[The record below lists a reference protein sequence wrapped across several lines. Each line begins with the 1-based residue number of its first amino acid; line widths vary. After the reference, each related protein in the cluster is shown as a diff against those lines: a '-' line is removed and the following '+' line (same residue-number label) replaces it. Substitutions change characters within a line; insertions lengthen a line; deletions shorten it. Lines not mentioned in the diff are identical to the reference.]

1 MSEISEKQLQDK
13 INGTIWSAC
22 DTLRSSIPGGNYK
35 DYALTMLFV
44 KYLGDTYKSEKA
56 KANEKYNGNTQM
68 IERYLERLNF
78 KLNEECTF
86 DYLYEHRNDDN
97 IGELIN
103 KALETIS
110 RLNGTKLLNLF
121 AGVDFNSEPTFGK
134 KKEKNA
140 ILRTLLSDF
149 NNPDLD
155 LSPEKIGKLDI
166 IGNAYEYLIAR
177 FAGDSGKKGGEFYTP
192 AEVSI
197 LLAKLTEPKVND
209 RIYDPACGSGSLL
222 LRAANRVEEKKVSV
236 YGQESNS
243 STYNLCR
250 MNMFLHGVDDAHIAW
265 GDTLAN
271 PLHLENDD
279 LMKFDVI
286 VSNPPFSLDKWAKG
300 FESENTTIVKNGK
313 KVDTFKME
321 ASMDRFGRFGYGIPP
336 KSIGDYAFIQHML
349 NSLADE
355 GRMAV
360 VLPHGALFR
369 GASEGLIR
377 KGILEDNLIDAVIGL
392 PENLF
397 YGVSIPATIVVFKKN
412 RNRKDVLFIEASREY
427 EKGKNQNTLTKDNID
442 KIFNTYKEY
451 KEIEKYSHIATIDEI
466 RENEYNLNIKRYV
479 DTYEAE
485 PEVDI
490 KETKAN
496 IERINKELVIL
507 EEQLQNTLK
516 ELGL

>member
-1 MSEISEKQLQDK
+1 MNEKQLQDK
-13 INGTIWSAC
+13 INGTIWAAC

-35 DYALTMLFV
+35 DYALVMLFV
-44 KYLGDTYKSEKA
+44 KYLSDTYKEEKEKA
-56 KANEKYNGNTQM
+56 EELYKGNKQM
-68 IERYLERLNF
+68 IERYLSRSKFIL
-78 KLNEECTF
+78 KEECTF
-86 DYLYEHRNDDN
+86 DYLYSKRNEDN
-97 IGELIN
+97 IGEIIN
-103 KALETIS
+103 KALETITT
-110 RLNGTKLLNLF
+110 LNGVKLLNLF
-121 AGVDFNSEPTFGK
+121 AGVDFNSEVVFGK

-140 ILRTLLSDF
+140 ILKTLLADF
-149 NNPDLD
+149 NNNDIDLRP
-155 LSPEKIGKLDI
+155 SKIGNLDV

-192 AEVSI
+192 AEVST
-197 LLAKLTEPKVND
+197 LLAKLVEPKEND

-222 LRAANRVEEKKVSV
+222 LKAAKEVKDKKVSV

-250 MNMFLHGVDDAHIAW
+250 MNMFLHGVNDAHIEW

-300 FESENTTIVKNGK
+300 FEPANSTIINDGK
-313 KVDTFKME
+313 KKDTFKME
-321 ASMDRFGRFGYGIPP
+321 ASMDRYNRFEYGVPP

-349 NSLADE
+349 KSLAKED

-369 GASEGLIR
+369 GASEGIIR
-377 KGILEDNLIDAVIGL
+377 KNILEDNLIDAVIGL

-412 RNRKDVLFIEASREY
+412 RDRENVLFIEASREY
-427 EKGKNQNTLTKDNID
+427 EKGKNQNRLTNENIQ
-442 KIFNTYKEY
+442 KILNTYKNYE
-451 KEIEKYSHIATIDEI
+451 EVEKYSHVATMDEI
-466 RENEYNLNIKRYV
+466 KANEYNLNIKRYV
-479 DTYEAE
+479 DTFEE
-485 PEVDI
+485 EEEIDI
-490 KETKAN
+490 EETKKN
-496 IERINKELVIL
+496 IEKINEELQILEKELQ
-507 EEQLQNTLK
+507 ESLK
-516 ELGL
+516 NIGL

>member
-1 MSEISEKQLQDK
+1 MNEKQLQDK

-35 DYALTMLFV
+35 DYALVMLFV
-44 KYLGDTYKSEKA
+44 KYLSDTYKEEKE
-56 KANEKYNGNTQM
+56 KANEMYKGNEQM
-68 IERYLERLNF
+68 IERYLSRSKFIL
-78 KLNEECTF
+78 KEECTF
-86 DYLYEHRNDDN
+86 DYLYNKRNEDN
-97 IGELIN
+97 IGEIIN
-103 KALETIS
+103 KALETITT
-110 RLNGTKLLNLF
+110 LNGVKLLNLF
-121 AGVDFNSEPTFGK
+121 AGVDFNSEVVFGK

-140 ILRTLLSDF
+140 ILKTLLSDF
-149 NNPDLD
+149 NNDDIDLRP
-155 LSPEKIGKLDI
+155 SKIGNLDV

-192 AEVSI
+192 AEVST
-197 LLAKLTEPKVND
+197 LLAKLVEPKEND

-222 LRAANRVEEKKVSV
+222 LKAAKEVKDKKVSV

-250 MNMFLHGVDDAHIAW
+250 MNMFLHGVNDAHIEW

-271 PLHLENDD
+271 PLHLEHDD

-300 FESENTTIVKNGK
+300 FESANSTIIDDGK
-313 KVDTFKME
+313 KKNTFKME
-321 ASMDRFGRFGYGIPP
+321 ASMDPYNRFEYGVPP

-349 NSLADE
+349 KSLAED

-377 KGILEDNLIDAVIGL
+377 QRILEDNLIDAVIGL

-397 YGVSIPATIVVFKKN
+397 YGVSIPATIVVFKNN
-412 RNRKDVLFIEASREY
+412 RTRKDVLFIEASREY
-427 EKGKNQNTLTKDNID
+427 EKGKNQNTLTKENIQ
-442 KIFNTYKEY
+442 KILETYKNY
-451 KEIEKYSHIATIDEI
+451 KEVEKYSHIATMDEI
-466 RENEYNLNIKRYV
+466 KENEYNLNIKRYV
-479 DTYEAE
+479 DTFEE
-485 PEVDI
+485 EEEIDI
-490 KETKAN
+490 EETKKN
-496 IERINKELVIL
+496 IAKINEEL
-507 EEQLQNTLK
+507 QKSLK

>member
-1 MSEISEKQLQDK
+1 MNEKQLQDK

-44 KYLGDTYKSEKA
+44 KYLSDTYKSEKE
-56 KANEKYNGNTQM
+56 KAEQKYNGNKQM
-68 IERYLERLNF
+68 VERTLERINF

-86 DYLYEHRNDDN
+86 DYLYDHRDAEN

-121 AGVDFNSEPTFGK
+121 GGVDFNSEIVFGK
-134 KKEKNA
+134 MKEKNA
-140 ILRTLLSDF
+140 ILRNLLQDF
-149 NNPDLD
+149 HNEDIDLRP
-155 LSPEKIGKLDI
+155 SKIGSLDV

-192 AEVSI
+192 AEVSQ
-197 LLAKLTEPKVND
+197 LLAKLVEPKEND
-209 RIYDPACGSGSLL
+209 RVYDPACGSGSLL
-222 LRAANRVEEKKVSV
+222 LKATNEVKDKKVSV

-250 MNMFLHGVDDAHIAW
+250 MNMFLHGVNDAHIAW
-265 GDTLAN
+265 GDTL
-271 PLHLENDD
+271 ENDN
-279 LMKFDVI
+279 LMHFDVI

-300 FESENTTIVKNGK
+300 FESENTTVVKNGK

-321 ASMDRFGRFGYGIPP
+321 AGMDVFKRFEYGVPP

-349 NSLADE
+349 KSLADD

-377 KGILEDNLIDAVIGL
+377 KGILEDNLIEAVIGL

-412 RNRKDVLFIEASREY
+412 RKNNDILFIEASREY
-427 EKGKNQNTLTKDNID
+427 EKGKNQNKLLKENID
-442 KIFNTYKEY
+442 KIFDTYINR
-451 KEIEKYSHIATIDEI
+451 KEIDKYSHLATIDEI

-479 DTYEAE
+479 DTYEPE

-490 KETKAN
+490 KETKRR
-496 IERINKELVIL
+496 IEETNKELAIL
-507 EEQLQNTLK
+507 EKQLQDTLK

>member
-1 MSEISEKQLQDK
+1 MNEKQLQDK

-22 DTLRSSIPGGNYK
+22 DTLRTSIPGGNYK
-35 DYALTMLFV
+35 DYALVMLFV
-44 KYLGDTYKSEKA
+44 KYLSDTYKEEKEKA
-56 KANEKYNGNTQM
+56 NKMYKGNKLM
-68 IERYLERLNF
+68 IERYLSRSKFVL
-78 KLNEECTF
+78 KEECTF
-86 DYLYEHRNDDN
+86 DYLYKNRNEDN
-97 IGELIN
+97 IGEIIN
-103 KALETIS
+103 KALEMITT
-110 RLNGTKLLNLF
+110 LNGVKLFNLF
-121 AGVDFNSEPTFGK
+121 AGVDFNSEVVFGK

-149 NNPDLD
+149 NNKDIDLRP
-155 LSPEKIGKLDI
+155 SKIGNLDV
-166 IGNAYEYLIAR
+166 IGNCYEYLIAR

-192 AEVSI
+192 SEVST
-197 LLAKLTEPKVND
+197 LLAKLVETREND

-222 LRAANRVEEKKVSV
+222 LKAAKEVKDKKVSV

-250 MNMFLHGVDDAHIAW
+250 MNMFLHGVNDAHIEW
-265 GDTLAN
+265 GDTLSN

-286 VSNPPFSLDKWAKG
+286 VSNPAFSLDKWAKG
-300 FESENTTIVKNGK
+300 FEIGNSETINDGK
-313 KVDTFKME
+313 KKNIFKME
-321 ASMDRFGRFGYGIPP
+321 ASMDPYNRFVYGVNA
-336 KSIGDYAFIQHML
+336 KSIGDYAFVQHMIK
-349 NSLADE
+349 SLADD

-369 GASEGLIR
+369 GASEGKIR

-412 RNRKDVLFIEASREY
+412 RERKDILFIEASREY
-427 EKGKNQNTLTKDNID
+427 EKGKNQNRLSDENIQ
-442 KIFNTYKEY
+442 KILDTYKNY
-451 KEIEKYSHIATIDEI
+451 KEIEKYSHIATMDEI

-479 DTYEAE
+479 DTFEEEEEIDIEA
-485 PEVDI
+485 
-490 KETKAN
+490 TKKN
-496 IERINKELVIL
+496 IEKINNELQVLEKEL
-507 EEQLQNTLK
+507 QKSLK

>member
-1 MSEISEKQLQDK
+1 MNEKQLQDK

-35 DYALTMLFV
+35 DYALVMLFV
-44 KYLGDTYKSEKA
+44 KYLSDTYREEKE
-56 KANEKYNGNTQM
+56 KANEVYEGNEQM
-68 IERYLERLNF
+68 IQRYLSRSKFIL
-78 KLNEECTF
+78 KEECTF
-86 DYLYEHRNDDN
+86 DYLYNKRNEDN
-97 IGELIN
+97 IGEIIN
-103 KALETIS
+103 KALETITT
-110 RLNGTKLLNLF
+110 LNGVKLLNLF
-121 AGVDFNSEPTFGK
+121 AGVDFNSEVIFGK

-140 ILRTLLSDF
+140 ILKTLLSDF
-149 NNPDLD
+149 NNEDIDLRP
-155 LSPEKIGKLDI
+155 SKIGNLDV

-192 AEVSI
+192 AEVST
-197 LLAKLTEPKVND
+197 LLAKLVEPKEDD

-222 LRAANRVEEKKVSV
+222 LKASKEVKDKKVSV

-250 MNMFLHGVDDAHIAW
+250 MNMFLHGVNDAHIEW

-271 PLHLENDD
+271 PLHLECDD

-300 FESENTTIVKNGK
+300 FESANSTIMDDGK
-313 KVDTFKME
+313 KKNTFKME
-321 ASMDRFGRFGYGIPP
+321 AAMDPYNRFEYGVPP

-349 NSLADE
+349 KSLADE

-377 KGILEDNLIDAVIGL
+377 QRILEHNLIDAVIGL
-392 PENLF
+392 PANLF
-397 YGVSIPATIVVFKKN
+397 YGVGIPAAIVVFKKN
-412 RNRKDVLFIEASREY
+412 RTREDVLFIEASREY
-427 EKGKNQNTLTKDNID
+427 EKGKNQNTLAQGNIQ
-442 KIFNTYKEY
+442 KILETYQNYKEV
-451 KEIEKYSHIATIDEI
+451 EKYSHIATMDEI

-479 DTYEAE
+479 DTFEE
-485 PEVDI
+485 EEEIDI
-490 KETKAN
+490 EETKKN
-496 IERINKELVIL
+496 IGKINEELQVLEKELQ
-507 EEQLQNTLK
+507 ESLK